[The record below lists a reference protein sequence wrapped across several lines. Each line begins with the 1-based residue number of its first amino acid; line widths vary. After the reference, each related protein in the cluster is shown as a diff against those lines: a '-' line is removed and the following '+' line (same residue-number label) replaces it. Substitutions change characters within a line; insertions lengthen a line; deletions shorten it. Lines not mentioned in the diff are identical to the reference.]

1 MAPGRKAPSK
11 VPFRAKSSTRS
22 VASGR
27 STTGRSIT
35 SARNNASRRT
45 SGGSTTTGRSRNS
58 ASRHRPQQQQQQSR
72 AQPEQ
77 FVQNSESTRAASES
91 VAQDERDDTLN
102 EIIMA
107 VDLSPGATVGCCYY
121 VARDEKMFFMEDIQM
136 GDVDV
141 VDALRMFIDPTIILV
156 STKIDDTVIDRF
168 DPEAKNGSSVSG
180 DNDQFRLP
188 FILEVRPPS
197 EFYYDA
203 AKSKLVNLRL
213 GEEHGTRVSFN
224 VPGELAA
231 GNHVDDDNV
240 ASQQGQL
247 LRLAGWVDV
256 ESRVTVSAIVE
267 QFVQY

>member
-1 MAPGRKAPSK
+1 MAPGRKAPFK

-27 STTGRSIT
+27 SNAGRSVT
-35 SARNNASRRT
+35 SARSNASRRT
-45 SGGSTTTGRSRNS
+45 SGGSMATDRSRN
-58 ASRHRPQQQQQQSR
+58 AAPRPPQQPSR

-77 FVQNSESTRAASES
+77 FVQNSESTRAPSES
-91 VAQDERDDTLN
+91 VAQNERDDTLN

-107 VDLSPGATVGCCYY
+107 VDLSPGATIGCCYY

-136 GDVDV
+136 SDVDV
-141 VDALRMFIDPTIILV
+141 VDALRMFIDPTVILV

-188 FILEVRPPS
+188 FLLEVRPPS

-203 AKSKLVNLRL
+203 AKSKLVTLRL
-213 GEEHGTRVSFN
+213 EEENGTRVSFN

-231 GNHVDDDNV
+231 GNRIDDDNV
-240 ASQQGQL
+240 AGQQGQL

-267 QFVQY
+267 QSVQY